1 MECTTSKIS
10 ITLTGSATCSESSY
24 EFELNYTEGG
34 KTDTTPITVKSG
46 SRKKIGELKNSISSL
61 YAECCKIEMKTTHTS
76 VFGDFEVAA
85 KPGGGYELYATAKTG
100 LSTSQV
106 APIDVTWYY
115 TDSGGNIHYPPTVGN
130 TGTIYLNND
139 PDA

>member
-1 MECTTSKIS
+1 
-10 ITLTGSATCSESSY
+10 
-24 EFELNYTEGG
+24 
-34 KTDTTPITVKSG
+34 
-46 SRKKIGELKNSISSL
+46 
-61 YAECCKIEMKTTHTS
+61 MKTTHTS
-76 VFGDFEVAA
+76 VFGDFEVVA

-139 PDA
+139 PKA